1 MRVLFVISLFILGVF
16 QHTFWFGPNGYFALR
31 QHTQEIQLQLE
42 FNRSL
47 LERNREL
54 RQEIAEL
61 RANRERIEEIAR
73 HDLGMVGKGEVFYL
87 VVPPRSE
94 H

>member
-16 QHTFWFGPNGYFALR
+16 QYTFWFGPNGYFTLQ
-31 QHTQEIQLQLE
+31 QHSQEIQLQIE
-42 FNRSL
+42 FNRAL

-73 HDLGMVGKGEVFYL
+73 RDLGMVAEGETFYL
-87 VVPPRSE
+87 VVPPRTE